1 MSNPQ
6 RAPCGASVR
15 FERLDKS
22 FGQRGVLRGIDLSI
36 DAGQFVAVVGRSGSG
51 KSTLLRLLCGLE
63 QPSAGAL
70 QVRDASGADA
80 RAGVRVVF
88 QEPRLL
94 PWKTLVDNVCVGGKK
109 ADRERARG
117 VLASVGLA
125 DRAHEYPGV
134 LSGGQRQRV
143 ALARALMHE
152 PSVMLLDEPF
162 GALDALT
169 RIEAQRLVE
178 KLWLEHGF
186 TALLVTHDVSEAV
199 LLADRVLLI
208 DEGRIAQ
215 SFEVDVPRAERRGSA
230 QLAKISA
237 AVLDRIFD
245 ASSSNAGASEDEP
258 AQPALPATRPCLP
271 GPDSIDEERKH
282 DHANQHRMAS
292 ALG

>member
-1 MSNPQ
+1 MSDSQ
-6 RAPCGASVR
+6 RTPCGASVS
-15 FERLDKS
+15 FERIDKS
-22 FGQRGVLRGIDLSI
+22 FGQRSVLRGIDLSI
-36 DAGQFVAVVGRSGSG
+36 AAGQFVAIVGRSGSG

-63 QPSAGAL
+63 QPSAGVL

-94 PWKTLVDNVCVGGKK
+94 PWKTLVDNVCIGGKK
-109 ADRERARG
+109 TDRERARG
-117 VLASVGLA
+117 VLASVGLS

-178 KLWLEHGF
+178 QLWVAHGF

-208 DEGRIAQ
+208 DEGRIAE
-215 SFEVDVPRAERRGSA
+215 SFAVDVPRAERRGSA
-230 QLAKISA
+230 EIARITA
-237 AVLDRIFD
+237 TVLDRIFD
-245 ASSSNAGASEDEP
+245 ASSSNALGAAEN
-258 AQPALPATRPCLP
+258 QALQVSL
-271 GPDSIDEERKH
+271 SSRKVVPT
-282 DHANQHRMAS
+282 S
-292 ALG
+292 A

>member
-1 MSNPQ
+1 MSGMGTTS
-6 RAPCGASVR
+6 CGASVH

-22 FGQRGVLRGIDLSI
+22 FGDRHVLRDIELQI
-36 DAGQFVAVVGRSGSG
+36 EPGQFVAIVGRSGSG

-63 QPSAGAL
+63 EPSAGAL
-70 QVRDASGADA
+70 RVLNASGSDA
-80 RAGVRVVF
+80 RSGVRVVF

-94 PWKTLVDNVCVGGKK
+94 PWKTIIDNVCIGGKRP
-109 ADRERARG
+109 DRERARR
-117 VLASVGLA
+117 VLAAVGLT
-125 DRAHEYPGV
+125 DRANEYPGV

-178 KLWLEHGF
+178 QLWLEHRF

-208 DEGRIAQ
+208 DEGRIAE
-215 SFEVDVPRAERRGSA
+215 SFEVNVPRAERRGSPE
-230 QLAKISA
+230 LAKIAA

-245 ASSSNAGASEDEP
+245 ASSANAAGSSTNAP
-258 AQPALPATRPCLP
+258 AQL
-271 GPDSIDEERKH
+271 SISDK
-282 DHANQHRMAS
+282 AAV
-292 ALG
+292 AGV

>member
-1 MSNPQ
+1 MSTSQ
-6 RAPCGASVR
+6 RTTCGASVR

-22 FGQRGVLRGIDLSI
+22 FGPRAVLRGIDLRI
-36 DAGQFVAVVGRSGSG
+36 EPGQFVAIVGRSGSG

-63 QPSAGAL
+63 EPSAGAL
-70 QVRDASGADA
+70 HVLDESGADA
-80 RAGVRVVF
+80 RSGVRVVF

-94 PWKTLVDNVCVGGKK
+94 PWKTLLDNVCIGSKK
-109 ADRERARG
+109 PERERARR

-125 DRAHEYPGV
+125 DRAREYPGV

-178 KLWLEHGF
+178 QLWLDHGF

-208 DEGRIAQ
+208 DEGRIAER
-215 SFEVDVPRAERRGSA
+215 FEVDVPRSERRGSA
-230 QLAKISA
+230 EIARIAA

-245 ASSSNAGASEDEP
+245 ASSANGSGASAGPPLEVSLSGK
-258 AQPALPATRPCLP
+258 ALPAGL
-271 GPDSIDEERKH
+271 
-282 DHANQHRMAS
+282 
-292 ALG
+292 

>member
-1 MSNPQ
+1 MSHSSHTP
-6 RAPCGASVR
+6 RGASIR
-15 FERLDKS
+15 FAGLDKW
-22 FGQRGVLRGIDLSI
+22 FGPRSVLCGIDLSVEP
-36 DAGQFVAVVGRSGSG
+36 GQFVAVVGRSGSG

-70 QVRDASGADA
+70 QVLDASGADA

-94 PWKTLVDNVCVGGKK
+94 PWQSLLDNVCIGSKRP
-109 ADRERARG
+109 DLERG
-117 VLASVGLA
+117 LQMLGLVGLS

-143 ALARALMHE
+143 ALARALMHQ

-178 KLWLEHGF
+178 QLWLEHRF

-208 DEGRIAQ
+208 DEGRIAD
-215 SFEVDVPRAERRGSA
+215 SFEIDVPRAERRGSA
-230 QLAKISA
+230 ELTQLTAS
-237 AVLDRIFD
+237 VLDRIFD
-245 ASSSNAGASEDEP
+245 ASSTNTFRATNSAPPLAAANSK
-258 AQPALPATRPCLP
+258 ALPVGT
-271 GPDSIDEERKH
+271 
-282 DHANQHRMAS
+282 
-292 ALG
+292 